1 MLTSKRRLKTDI
13 SNESANATEVILER
27 FQGDIIFDS
36 HSISSSDFRKWMT
49 TLDEGFGR
57 APITFSKCWIPHHRA
72 RIITPSNEFVIEFCF
87 SCDEMQTT
95 TSNRVYIPNDWVGS
109 SKNLFSVYGISDKAP
124 THEEVTAYRQQ
135 QIDFAEQ
142 DAAPNR

>member
-1 MLTSKRRLKTDI
+1 
-13 SNESANATEVILER
+13 
-27 FQGDIIFDS
+27 
-36 HSISSSDFRKWMT
+36 
-49 TLDEGFGR
+49 
-57 APITFSKCWIPHHRA
+57 
-72 RIITPSNEFVIEFCF
+72 
-87 SCDEMQTT
+87 MQTT